1 MRTVFDNE
9 KNVHNVDAVGNK
21 NIVNSKIADI
31 SNMSDEH
38 LIETGFDNSGVMTEI
53 ILRNTSLVT
62 AIARNLT
69 RGNIH
74 FEDMVSEGFLGLMN
88 AVKTFDSSK
97 GGFRAFAAKCISN
110 KIKSALR
117 KTANED
123 IDDNIDIPELAGSD
137 FSPEELVIFKERS
150 SEIKKALINL
160 LSEREFSVLI
170 LFTANHSY
178 TSIAKKLELD
188 EKAVDNALQRARK
201 KLKKYFGG

>member
-1 MRTVFDNE
+1 MRAVFDND
-9 KNVHNVDAVGNK
+9 KSFNK
-21 NIVNSKIADI
+21 NGNHKNI
-31 SNMSDEH
+31 SEMSDEQ
-38 LIETGFDNSGVMTEI
+38 LIATGFDNSGIMTEI

-69 RGNIH
+69 KGNIH

-88 AVKTFDSSK
+88 AVKTFDHSK
-97 GGFRAFAAKCISN
+97 GEFRGFAAKCISN

-117 KTANED
+117 KTSLEGFD
-123 IDDNIDIPELAGSD
+123 ENIDIPQLAGND
-137 FSPEELVIFKERS
+137 FTPEELVIFKERS

-178 TSIAKKLELD
+178 QSIAKKLALD

-201 KLKKYFGG
+201 KLKKFFGG

>member
-1 MRTVFDNE
+1 MRAVFDNE
-9 KNVHNVDAVGNK
+9 KNIANDVAKKGIVDDK
-21 NIVNSKIADI
+21 YIDI
-31 SNMSDEH
+31 SEMSDEQ
-38 LIETGFDNSGVMTEI
+38 LIATGFLNSGVMTEI
-53 ILRNTSLVT
+53 ILRNTTLVT

-69 RGNIH
+69 RGNNH

-88 AVKTFDSSK
+88 AVKTFDNSK
-97 GGFRAFAAKCISN
+97 GGFRVFAAKCISN

-117 KTANED
+117 KTSQQGLDE
-123 IDDNIDIPELAGSD
+123 NIDIPELAGSD
-137 FSPEELVIFKERS
+137 FTPEELVIFKERS

-178 TSIAKKLELD
+178 QSIAKKLALD